1 MVENI
6 ICCCDI
12 TWKDE
17 GFLIIPESIFTIF
30 VCQAAILI
38 FTVGSVVKVRAN
50 LNAEVLY
57 IDIFSR
63 FQALTSANIA

>member
-6 ICCCDI
+6 ICCCKI

-17 GFLIIPESIFTIF
+17 GFLIISESIFTIF
-30 VCQAAILI
+30 VCQVTVLIL
-38 FTVGSVVKVRAN
+38 TVCSRAN
-50 LNAEVLY
+50 FNAEILY

-63 FQALTSANIA
+63 FQALASANIA